1 MAKITAPFLSMSAR
15 GSIGKTLVAGTWKG
29 VKYMRQHVVPAN
41 PQSVAQTAQR
51 NIMALTVAAWQTGF
65 VTASIKAGW
74 NYVAASSGKAI
85 SGFNAFVS
93 PTTKNQAANP
103 TAACFVSTVASTGA
117 TLAPVDPTTTT
128 PVQGDYI
135 VKYGD
140 SPAALTS
147 SQTKAVT
154 VFAMGDIA
162 ATAGQFVSI
171 TDPNGVLVLGPTELL
186 A

>member
-15 GSIGKTLVAGTWKG
+15 GSVGKTLVAGSWKG

-51 NIMALTVAAWQTGF
+51 DIMAMCVAAWQSGF

-74 NYVAASSGKAI
+74 NYLASVSGKAQ

-93 PTTKNQAANP
+93 PTAINQKAHP
-103 TAACFVSTVASTGA
+103 TAACYVSTVASTGA
-117 TLAPVDPTTTT
+117 TLAPVDPATTA
-128 PVQGDYI
+128 PVQGHYI
-135 VKYGD
+135 VRYGD
-140 SPAALTS
+140 TPDALTN
-147 SQTKAVT
+147 TETIAVT
-154 VFAMGDIA
+154 AFAMGDLA
-162 ATAGQFVSI
+162 AASGKFVSI
-171 TDPNGVLVLGPTELL
+171 TDPNGVLVLAPTELL